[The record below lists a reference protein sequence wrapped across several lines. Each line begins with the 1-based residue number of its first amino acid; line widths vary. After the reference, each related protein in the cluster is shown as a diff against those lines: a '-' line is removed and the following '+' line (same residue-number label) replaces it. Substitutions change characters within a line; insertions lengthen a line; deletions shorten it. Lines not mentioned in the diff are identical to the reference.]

1 MKSPETPIQNLV
13 LQLRGGSLF
22 SSCFSGC
29 CSGPPRAKKAGRDQ
43 PAAVDAH
50 LNKEG
55 ESNAILHGE
64 IETGN
69 LSYPSSKSYHD
80 DVLAE
85 DWIFLQDSSKFISS
99 WNRRYTSLKHGV
111 LCFHMAGAQ
120 SEPFGKVP
128 LMNSVAEAS
137 DFTSLL
143 FGRSFQYGITLRIS
157 RAVLDA
163 VRNLL
168 PLCLPSKVYCLA
180 FNDAHSRDLWLQKI
194 RYCGNSH
201 LQCHPHPSIINMD
214 YRGVDRWLREVLQSL
229 SEKVGPFDV
238 NEVRQKFKENLISG
252 ESLVFLSNE
261 DLKDLGIK
269 QVGLRIIIVNAIK
282 HSVKHSSFMPHPQR
296 GHDDVLL
303 PGRGIQSGQPGG
315 GADMEGKES
324 QEGEIRRLPQQ
335 SWTQSVLQSI
345 SDVTLK
351 SFRSDKACP
360 PDPNSAALNAMVD
373 SAKRTY
379 SIRSVAN
386 KSSAEAANE
395 EEEQGKNTSGAGG
408 GMKGLLLALETIRN
422 VSGIHVTKGQGSL
435 PFNKDELSSAPWVPN
450 EEGKSSRV
458 IFAQGWLWKQDSDW
472 TRRWRRRWFVL
483 EDSDGLHMSYY
494 DDASLRRRLG
504 AIPLVNGTLNT
515 FCHESAAFAFCI
527 QMGREVDARHSL
539 YLLAADQEDIRDSWI
554 RLISPLLGG

>member
-1 MKSPETPIQNLV
+1 MVFSYFQSTALLHERPVVAIRATLKQLVRMGFRSRDAVSRESFARKTACTILLLLQARVSGNMKSPETPIQNLV

-137 DFTSLL
+137 DFTAWLLILESFLQSLL

-168 PLCLPSKVYCLA
+168 PLCLPSKVRCEQEKEGLADGSTSPVYCLA

-261 DLKDLGIK
+261 DLK
-269 QVGLRIIIVNAIK
+269 VGLRIIIVNAIK

-324 QEGEIRRLPQQ
+324 Q
-335 SWTQSVLQSI
+335 
-345 SDVTLK
+345 
-351 SFRSDKACP
+351 ACP

-373 SAKRTY
+373 SA
-379 SIRSVAN
+379 
-386 KSSAEAANE
+386 AEAANE
-395 EEEQGKNTSGAGG
+395 EEEQGKNTVIQLPSSASTWSLTWTMKSGAGG

-472 TRRWRRRWFVL
+472 TRR
-483 EDSDGLHMSYY
+483 
-494 DDASLRRRLG
+494 
-504 AIPLVNGTLNT
+504 
-515 FCHESAAFAFCI
+515 
-527 QMGREVDARHSL
+527 
-539 YLLAADQEDIRDSWI
+539 
-554 RLISPLLGG
+554 